1 MPVVWSDRCLLHE
14 PLEEIWV
21 GVPESSLTVSPA
33 AFREAGRLLGELSVP
48 TVVVQEGGY
57 DLGTLGELVRRA
69 LLGLEE
75 GRA

>member
-1 MPVVWSDRCLLHE
+1 V
-14 PLEEIWV
+14 
-21 GVPESSLTVSPA
+21 
-33 AFREAGRLLGELSVP
+33 LGGLGVP

-57 DLGTLGELVRRA
+57 DLDSLGPLVGEA